1 MPPRPSDTPERPRPA
16 LQALEPFLR
25 LLAISH
31 REIESVVADALGRC
45 LGLLTRAQW
54 KELGLNPS
62 RWRALFMSILFY
74 LLREDGGAGTGG
86 NASVG
91 SDAYEEERALF
102 RRVSGGKDVIC
113 FSYAWTSV
121 IRATIDTK
129 MHRVF
134 VPKLVYPAD
143 WWGDR
148 VMMLIVG
155 LFGWKDRVPAVLRVF
170 ASAGFVTP
178 SAGGR
183 HQVYELK
190 VAEANFRNQSLKRIV
205 EAMLLVP
212 LLRDR
217 ATHPATADPKLEAA
231 LRALYKKAHKI
242 IPDAATF
249 DPIYTSA
256 RQVIFDAIQVVE
268 EHLDKMVG
276 PIERDQL
283 RRQHT
288 LGDLVQG
295 KFKFLPTQV
304 LLPALHAL
312 KIKSGRSLGIGP
324 DFAPEFITMSLR
336 RTAIILWKGSEVARV
351 LVKWLDGV
359 WIPWAAQRADAQ
371 TTNEEFA
378 GAGQRVREMLRRQ
391 VDSQGVLLGGG
402 GGGEEW
408 VIRPEWEAQWYTFCE
423 ATIHGIFS
431 VTTPP
436 RSEAPGSDSDGDDA
450 DLGPPTQVRKVTA
463 AQSDRGLF
471 KPNSDGV
478 PRYLTGKGPLVVLQL
493 FNFELFGPHR
503 VPHGQWQTNGHSVQ
517 ILTLDV
523 AEAVLEA
530 RSSPDSEA
538 AIVPRQTVYE
548 TFDLVTDHYPT
559 WYSSKNA
566 GPIFRKLIQ
575 SLRKIPSVTK
585 SATNPKGVGHEEQ
598 SVRWVT
604 KRAVKQPPT
613 LPGGMPMIQRVEN
626 GREEALQAIFQKAT
640 GESWGDYELPPISTC
655 IPGCNELASEL
666 EAGVNRDVVSVGI
679 DPGTKCPV
687 AISSRLYDRNGTPM
701 EDELVLYASSVE
713 QALRSTQERTRVIDA
728 ELGAERRFG
737 LQISSGPDTAGMPR
751 IVPATATPG
760 PAPRVPA
767 PIAPTDALAVAATDA
782 HRSHAGISDDAPSTE
797 WLRSEPERQAAV
809 HNSRVHA
816 KATVQR
822 LVDQVMSATGVR
834 VVERALN
841 GTRQQQALDSLR
853 SPELALRDDILSS
866 EPRLF
871 IFFIG
876 AGGSSR
882 GTVHATYRTNVF
894 LRALVAE
901 IERLK
906 RVGLDILVYYVD
918 EDLTSS
924 LCSNQDCRNE
934 HGHRSRS
941 VSEFGQGRVEVM
953 FAGLITNVVLL
964 RRPTLYRLNDEG
976 TVEGSAKPLFR
987 VLQCERGCQPP
998 VHRDLVAAKNIRFAG
1013 LHCLFCDH
1021 HPFKQY
1027 H

>member
-1 MPPRPSDTPERPRPA
+1 MPPHPSDTPDRPRRA

-45 LGLLTRAQW
+45 LGFLTRAQT
-54 KELGLNPS
+54 E
-62 RWRALFMSILFY
+62 
-74 LLREDGGAGTGG
+74 AGTGG
-86 NASVG
+86 NGRTRLDDPLTLPDEASVG

-121 IRATIDTK
+121 IRATNETK
-129 MHRVF
+129 IHRVF
-134 VPKLVYPAD
+134 VPKLVYSAD
-143 WWGDR
+143 WWEDR
-148 VMMLIVG
+148 VIMMIVG

-170 ASAGFVTP
+170 ASAGFV
-178 SAGGR
+178 
-183 HQVYELK
+183 
-190 VAEANFRNQSLKRIV
+190 AEVSFRNQSLKRIV

-249 DPIYTSA
+249 DSIYASA

-268 EHLDKMVG
+268 EHLDKMMG
-276 PIERDQL
+276 PTERDQL

-288 LGDLVQG
+288 LGDLVKG

-312 KIKSGRSLGIGP
+312 KIKSGRSQGIGP
-324 DFAPEFITMSLR
+324 DFAPEIVTMPLR
-336 RTAIILWKGSEVARV
+336 RTAIILWKGPEVARV

-371 TTNEEFA
+371 TTNEEIA

-391 VDSQGVLLGGG
+391 VDAKGVLLRGG

-408 VIRPEWEAQWYTFCE
+408 VISPEWEAQWVAFCE

-431 VTTPP
+431 VATPP
-436 RSEAPGSDSDGDDA
+436 RSDAPGSDSDSDDA
-450 DLGPPTQVRKVTA
+450 DADPPTKVRKVTA
-463 AQSDRGLF
+463 AQSDRSLF

-493 FNFELFGPHR
+493 FNVELFGPHR

-548 TFDLVTDHYPT
+548 TFDLVTEHYPT
-559 WYSSKNA
+559 WHSSKNA

-575 SLRKIPSVTK
+575 SLRKIPSVPKT
-585 SATNPKGVGHEEQ
+585 ATNPKGVGHEEQ
-598 SVRWVT
+598 SVRWVP
-604 KRAVKQPPT
+604 KRAVKKLPT

-640 GESWGDYELPPISTC
+640 GEVRSNPTRAERG
-655 IPGCNELASEL
+655 ASIL
-666 EAGVNRDVVSVGI
+666 CKPKFANLVCRVNRDVVTVGI
-679 DPGTKCPV
+679 DPGTMCPM
-687 AISSRLYDRNGTPM
+687 AISSRLYDRNGCPM
-701 EDELVLYASSVE
+701 EDELVLYASSVDH
-713 QALRSTQERTRVIDA
+713 ALHSTQERTRLIDA
-728 ELGAERRFG
+728 ELGAELRFG
-737 LQISSGPDTAGMPR
+737 LQISSEPNTAGMPR
-751 IVPATATPG
+751 VVPATATPG
-760 PAPRVPA
+760 PAPRAPA

-782 HRSHAGISDDAPSTE
+782 HPSHAGPSDDAPSTE
-797 WLRSEPERQAAV
+797 WLQSEPERQTTV

-876 AGGSSR
+876 VGDSSR
-882 GTVHATYRTNVF
+882 GTVYATYRTNVF

-934 HGHRSRS
+934 HGHRSR
-941 VSEFGQGRVEVM
+941 
-953 FAGLITNVVLL
+953 
-964 RRPTLYRLNDEG
+964 LNDER

-987 VLQCERGCQPP
+987 VYQCERGCQPP
-998 VHRDLVAAKNIRFAG
+998 VHRDLVAGKNIKFAG
-1013 LHCLFCDH
+1013 LHYLFSDH